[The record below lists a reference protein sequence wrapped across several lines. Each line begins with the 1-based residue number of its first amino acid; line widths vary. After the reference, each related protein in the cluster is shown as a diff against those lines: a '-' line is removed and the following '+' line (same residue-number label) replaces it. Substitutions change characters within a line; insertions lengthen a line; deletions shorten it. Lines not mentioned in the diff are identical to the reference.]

1 MNRKFLITFASISS
15 KNRGIILKKKRLFS
29 EEYFY
34 EGVMTDRLTKSRRFS
49 KFFILIPLKISATI
63 VYVTVRRVR
72 YTTITT
78 N

>member
-15 KNRGIILKKKRLFS
+15 KNRGIIFKKKRLFS

-34 EGVMTDRLTKSRRFS
+34 EGVMIDRLSKWFS

-63 VYVTVRRVR
+63 VSVGVRF
-72 YTTITT
+72 YM
-78 N
+78 